1 MTDGGPSLSIAHQ
14 DAWYLG
20 VLPSFVL
27 GASKAPCV
35 GVALG
40 ASGFG
45 RASDVSWPSA
55 TRIDTDSDAV
65 APCER
70 TPGAC

>member
-1 MTDGGPSLSIAHQ
+1 MFTVHQ
-14 DAWYLG
+14 DAYDLG

-35 GVALG
+35 GAVWA
-40 ASGFG
+40 ASDIG
-45 RASDVSWPSA
+45 RASGVTWLA
-55 TRIDTDSDAV
+55 AKRFDTDCDAV

-70 TPGAC
+70 TPRAC